1 MSIHIEDLT
10 VRFKNSVTAIDHADL
25 DIPNGIFGLLGENGA
40 GKTTLMRVLT
50 TVLKPTNGM
59 VTLDGI
65 LYSEGNYEKI
75 QRKIGYLPQE
85 IELYPNL
92 TVQECLE
99 YMGDLAGVPKAEC
112 RKRIDYYLK
121 KTSLIEHRKKKM
133 KQLSGGMKR
142 RVGLVQA
149 LLNEPEFLIVDEP
162 TTGLDP
168 EERIRIRNLLVDFS
182 ENRTVLFST
191 HVVEDLAATCN
202 QLAIMHK
209 GRFLY
214 AGSMK
219 NLTEEAQGKIWIC
232 KVPDERKAR
241 EVEQKYRI
249 TVRDINKLL
258 RNCFEQAVKWELMEK
273 NPCTHATVPKHKSQ
287 KRDIWTADTLMY
299 ALSVCEDE
307 RLKLAINLSF
317 SCSLRL
323 GELLGL
329 TWDCVDI
336 SHEAIEENRA
346 YVFINKESQRIRKE
360 SLNALDGK
368 DVLLVFPTNHKK
380 NSTVRILKTPK
391 TESSVRKIFLPKSVA
406 NMLVDWKAEQDEMKE
421 ILGDEYMDYNLVMAS
436 TFGLPL
442 GDGAI
447 RGPLKK
453 LIEDYNLPPV
463 VFHSFRHSSVTY
475 KLKLNGGDIKA
486 VQGDSGH
493 AQVNMVTDVYSHIL
507 DDDRRKNAE
516 LFEEA
521 FYEKKNL
528 DPQMHVQQE
537 NNNTTVADEVDPEL
551 LAKVLA
557 NPEMRALLNS
567 LAKTMK

>member
-1 MSIHIEDLT
+1 
-10 VRFKNSVTAIDHADL
+10 
-25 DIPNGIFGLLGENGA
+25 
-40 GKTTLMRVLT
+40 
-50 TVLKPTNGM
+50 
-59 VTLDGI
+59 
-65 LYSEGNYEKI
+65 
-75 QRKIGYLPQE
+75 
-85 IELYPNL
+85 
-92 TVQECLE
+92 
-99 YMGDLAGVPKAEC
+99 
-112 RKRIDYYLK
+112 
-121 KTSLIEHRKKKM
+121 
-133 KQLSGGMKR
+133 
-142 RVGLVQA
+142 
-149 LLNEPEFLIVDEP
+149 
-162 TTGLDP
+162 
-168 EERIRIRNLLVDFS
+168 
-182 ENRTVLFST
+182 
-191 HVVEDLAATCN
+191 
-202 QLAIMHK
+202 
-209 GRFLY
+209 
-214 AGSMK
+214 
-219 NLTEEAQGKIWIC
+219 
-232 KVPDERKAR
+232 
-241 EVEQKYRI
+241 
-249 TVRDINKLL
+249 
-258 RNCFEQAVKWELMEK
+258 
-273 NPCTHATVPKHKSQ
+273 
-287 KRDIWTADTLMY
+287 MY

-336 SHEAIEENRA
+336 SPEAIEENRS

-360 SLNALDGK
+360 SLDALDGK

-475 KLKLNGGDIKA
+475 KLKLNGGAIKA

-537 NNNTTVADEVDPEL
+537 NNNAPVADEVDPEL

>member
-1 MSIHIEDLT
+1 
-10 VRFKNSVTAIDHADL
+10 
-25 DIPNGIFGLLGENGA
+25 
-40 GKTTLMRVLT
+40 
-50 TVLKPTNGM
+50 
-59 VTLDGI
+59 
-65 LYSEGNYEKI
+65 
-75 QRKIGYLPQE
+75 
-85 IELYPNL
+85 
-92 TVQECLE
+92 
-99 YMGDLAGVPKAEC
+99 
-112 RKRIDYYLK
+112 
-121 KTSLIEHRKKKM
+121 
-133 KQLSGGMKR
+133 
-142 RVGLVQA
+142 
-149 LLNEPEFLIVDEP
+149 
-162 TTGLDP
+162 
-168 EERIRIRNLLVDFS
+168 
-182 ENRTVLFST
+182 
-191 HVVEDLAATCN
+191 
-202 QLAIMHK
+202 
-209 GRFLY
+209 
-214 AGSMK
+214 
-219 NLTEEAQGKIWIC
+219 
-232 KVPDERKAR
+232 
-241 EVEQKYRI
+241 
-249 TVRDINKLL
+249 
-258 RNCFEQAVKWELMEK
+258 
-273 NPCTHATVPKHKSQ
+273 
-287 KRDIWTADTLMY
+287 MY

-336 SHEAIEENRA
+336 SPEAIEENRA

-507 DDDRRKNAE
+507 DDDRRKMQSF
-516 LFEEA
+516 L
-521 FYEKKNL
+521 KKHFMRRRIWIHRCMYSRKII
-528 DPQMHVQQE
+528 MH
-537 NNNTTVADEVDPEL
+537 L
-551 LAKVLA
+551 LL
-557 NPEMRALLNS
+557 
-567 LAKTMK
+567 MKSIRNFWQKYWLIQRCGHCSIHWRRR

>member
-1 MSIHIEDLT
+1 MI
-10 VRFKNSVTAIDHADL
+10 A
-25 DIPNGIFGLLGENGA
+25 
-40 GKTTLMRVLT
+40 
-50 TVLKPTNGM
+50 
-59 VTLDGI
+59 
-65 LYSEGNYEKI
+65 EK
-75 QRKIGYLPQE
+75 
-85 IELYPNL
+85 
-92 TVQECLE
+92 
-99 YMGDLAGVPKAEC
+99 
-112 RKRIDYYLK
+112 KRITKESFQKFLK
-121 KTSLIEHRKKKM
+121 GQDWYK
-133 KQLSGGMKR
+133 
-142 RVGLVQA
+142 
-149 LLNEPEFLIVDEP
+149 
-162 TTGLDP
+162 LD
-168 EERIRIRNLLVDFS
+168 
-182 ENRTVLFST
+182 
-191 HVVEDLAATCN
+191 
-202 QLAIMHK
+202 
-209 GRFLY
+209 
-214 AGSMK
+214 
-219 NLTEEAQGKIWIC
+219 
-232 KVPDERKAR
+232 
-241 EVEQKYRI
+241 
-249 TVRDINKLL
+249 
-258 RNCFEQAVKWELMEK
+258 
-273 NPCTHATVPKHKSQ
+273 
-287 KRDIWTADTLMY
+287 
-299 ALSVCEDE
+299 
-307 RLKLAINLSF
+307 
-317 SCSLRL
+317 
-323 GELLGL
+323 
-329 TWDCVDI
+329 
-336 SHEAIEENRA
+336 
-346 YVFINKESQRIRKE
+346 VFINKESQRIRKE

-537 NNNTTVADEVDPEL
+537 NNNATVADEVDPEL